1 MFLLKE
7 GERFIQARKLK
18 SLPRLRKLRNSF
30 DKALLWGSVSSEQQ
44 LGEEAIFCGI
54 AYKSGSEPQQ
64 CHTSGCHLYLGE
76 LTGDPAALSNYSPI
90 PL

>member
-7 GERFIQARKLK
+7 GERFIKARKLK
-18 SLPRLRKLRNSF
+18 SLPRLRKLRESF
-30 DKALLWGSVSSEQQ
+30 NKALLQGSVSSEQQ

-54 AYKSGSEPQQ
+54 AYRSGSEPHR

-76 LTGDPAALSNYSPI
+76 LTGDPAALSNYSPMV
-90 PL
+90 L